1 MTASASF
8 DSGRHTWQASART
21 DMRAAF
27 RRARRHSRFVR
38 VLRVLIPGGIAAFV
52 FLSVFGSWLN
62 PFSALAS
69 LPGVGKLSIS
79 GTRVTMDLPRL
90 AGYTRDGRSYELTAA
105 AAAQDLKRPQFIELQ
120 EIRAKVELQDH
131 SVVNITAA
139 TGVYDTKG
147 EAVVLKENV
156 LVSTS
161 DGTEI
166 RLAEAIVDMR
176 KGHVVSNKPVD
187 VLMPTGRI
195 QSEALEVVDDGAV
208 IYFKGG
214 VRMDMNQQS
223 SSQTK
228 RTEAMR

>member
-8 DSGRHTWQASART
+8 DSGRHAWQASART
-21 DMRAAF
+21 DRRPVF
-27 RRARRHSRFVR
+27 RRARRHSRLVR

-52 FLSVFGSWLN
+52 VVSVFGSWFN
-62 PFSALAS
+62 PFSAFAS
-69 LPGVGKLSIS
+69 LPGMGKLSIS
-79 GTRVTMDLPRL
+79 GSRITMDLPRL

-120 EIRAKVELQDH
+120 EIRAKVELQDT

-147 EAVVLKENV
+147 EAVVLRQNV
-156 LVSTS
+156 VVATS

-208 IYFKGG
+208 IYFRGG
-214 VRMDMNQQS
+214 VRMDMHQQPS
-223 SSQTK
+223 LQTK
-228 RTEAMR
+228 RTEAVR